1 MKKYVFAFVGV
12 FTLVFGSEEKL
23 FETLKSDYEGKEWSK
38 VLSQTEE
45 MIKTYPETIFLKEL
59 HFFRAVA
66 FFHQN
71 EPDLA
76 NRCLSTFLEMEGN
89 SRYFEEA
96 VKYKYFIAEKFHN
109 GYYGHLFGISAMPK
123 LESMWETAYQL
134 YDEVI
139 MILPRSE
146 MAAKA
151 LFKKAAMYRT
161 DEMFDESIDTYANL
175 IRRFSTDTLAQQSY
189 VEIAKVY
196 RAQLKALYL
205 DPKYYELALSNK
217 RKFEI
222 EYPSSALKGEMEEVV
237 ADIVNFFAEDAY
249 KSALYFDK
257 KKNPESCMM
266 YLKTLISKYPTSK
279 YAPLAMQ
286 KITAYE
292 FGPKKLRKKL
302 ISPTH
307 LQAYY
312 ENNA

>member
-1 MKKYVFAFVGV
+1 MKKYLFA
-12 FTLVFGSEEKL
+12 LVSVSALLFSSEEEK
-23 FETLKSDYEGKEWSK
+23 FAALKSSYEGKEWVE
-38 VLSQTEE
+38 VLSATEG
-45 MIKTYPETIFLKEL
+45 MIAAFPESVFLKEI

-66 FFHQN
+66 YFHQN
-71 EPDLA
+71 DPDLS
-76 NRCLSTFLEMEGN
+76 NRYLSSFLEIEGN

-96 VKYKYFIAEKFHN
+96 VKYKYFIAEKFEN
-109 GYYGHLFGISAMPK
+109 GFYGHLFGVAALPK

-146 MAAKA
+146 MATKA
-151 LFKKAAMYRT
+151 LFRKAAMYRT

-175 IRRFSTDTLAQQSY
+175 IRRFPRDALAQQAY
-189 VEIAKVY
+189 VEIVKVY

-205 DPKYYELALSNK
+205 DPKCYELALSNK
-217 RKFEI
+217 KKFDI
-222 EYPSSALKGEMEEVV
+222 EYPSSPLKIEMEEVV
-237 ADIVNFFAEDAY
+237 ADIVNFFAEDVY

-286 KITAYE
+286 KLTAYE
-292 FGPKKLRKKL
+292 LTSDKMKKKIDHTLTL
-302 ISPTH
+302 TGSI
-307 LQAYY
+307 
-312 ENNA
+312 